1 MDASSLSDKLNDTNK
16 TDNISQM
23 NYYSKKILL
32 LLLMMAS
39 ALSMSAVTASDI
51 NAIKAGNILHC
62 FDWTYAQIQ
71 AELDNIKA
79 AGFTSIQT
87 SPAQANYTGS
97 TSWNTLYRPRDTEV
111 GPNTLGTK
119 EQLTALCTAAH
130 QKGLYI
136 IVDVVA
142 NHTDGSLD
150 WVADY
155 WKNKDLY
162 HDMTLDY
169 SANDGSRYA
178 VTHGDI
184 GMCDLKTY
192 DSRVYSK
199 FKTYIQALKTCGV
212 DGIRWDAAKHI
223 GLPSEDDEF
232 WNQALDKSMYNYG
245 EVLHTMGGGSDGTTI
260 PELQNYMSVTD
271 ANYGTN
277 KVLSSFKSGRAP
289 SVAGCW
295 AMEFN
300 NDKWVYWGESH
311 DTFCNGDGA
320 SKGVGQNVVD
330 RAYAVAA
337 AHNNI
342 PALYFSR
349 PNGGDNAGPGCQ
361 AGQKG
366 STHFTSKEVAEINNL
381 KLLCAGEPDY
391 YSESNGNCS
400 VTRKSGAVIVKGSG
414 SGNVSVPNGGGYLA
428 PGEYTDHVSGAT
440 FTVTASTISG
450 SVGSSGIAVLY
461 GTATPKPAVTLS
473 PNGGSFTTETT
484 TVTATLVNATS
495 GWYKIDNG
503 QQKSFTGTTTIT
515 IGSGI
520 EYGKTTTISWSA
532 TGSEGT
538 ETGSATYTKKDPNA
552 VTYVYFNNTQNWSSV
567 YAYNWKE
574 GTTTSVAEWP
584 GTQLTE
590 KTSEG
595 YYKYEITDDS
605 YNMIIFNNGS
615 SSKTDDLAVVA
626 NHLYTPNGDSGE
638 YTGGGQGGGGGDEGD
653 GPTFTGYRVYL
664 NNTANWS
671 TVNCY
676 SWNATNTSISG
687 AWPGSAMQKDNNTGY
702 YYIDFS
708 EEPTNVIFS
717 TNGNSQTDDLTFKN
731 GNLYDCSGNDKAYA
745 TCTGQG
751 GGGGGDTGKGTYT
764 ITYNN
769 PNNWSSVNCYV
780 WDAGDNNKKYLG
792 DWPGTA
798 MTKDGN
804 VWTITLSVDKPLVK
818 GMVIF
823 NGDGK
828 QTANLSLADYAKFTP
843 DGPVTSMQ
851 SVRKPSTD
859 HVVVYNLQ
867 GMRVSQPV
875 KGGIYIINGRK
886 VVMN

>member
-1 MDASSLSDKLNDTNK
+1 
-16 TDNISQM
+16 M

-87 SPAQANYTGS
+87 SPAQANYEGS
-97 TSWNTLYRPRDTEV
+97 TSWSTLYRPRDTEV

-119 EQLTALCTAAH
+119 AQLTALCTAAH

-142 NHTDGSLD
+142 NHTDGSLA

-155 WKNKDLY
+155 WKNTDLY
-162 HDMTLDY
+162 HDMTCDY

-192 DSRVYSK
+192 DSRVYNK
-199 FKTYIQALKTCGV
+199 FKTYIQALKACGV

-223 GLPSEDDEF
+223 GLPSEGDEF
-232 WNQALDKSMYNYG
+232 WNNALDKSMYNYG

-260 PELQNYMSVTD
+260 PQLQGYMSVTD

-277 KVLSSFKSGRAP
+277 NVLSSFKSGRAP

-366 STHFTSKEVAEINNL
+366 STHFTSKEVAEINKL

-400 VTRKSGAVIVKGSG
+400 VTRKSGAVIVKGNG
-414 SGNVSVPNGGGYLA
+414 SGNVSVPNGGAYLA
-428 PGEYTDHVSGAT
+428 PGEYTDHVSGGK
-440 FTVTASTISG
+440 FTVTATTISG

-461 GTATPKPAVTLS
+461 GNATPRP
-473 PNGGSFTTETT
+473 
-484 TVTATLVNATS
+484 TVSVS
-495 GWYKIDNG
+495 
-503 QQKSFTGTTTIT
+503 
-515 IGSGI
+515 
-520 EYGKTTTISWSA
+520 
-532 TGSEGT
+532 
-538 ETGSATYTKKDPNA
+538 
-552 VTYVYFNNTQNWSSV
+552 VYFNNTQGWEKV
-567 YAYNWKE
+567 YVYNWKK
-574 GTTTSVAEWP
+574 GTETNVAPWP

-590 KTSEG
+590 KTAEG
-595 YYKYEITDDS
+595 YYKYEIDDDS
-605 YNMIIFNNGS
+605 YDMIIFNDGNGTQ
-615 SSKTDDLAVVA
+615 TDDLGVVA

-638 YTGGGQGGGGGDEGD
+638 YVSGGD
-653 GPTFTGYRVYL
+653 
-664 NNTANWS
+664 
-671 TVNCY
+671 
-676 SWNATNTSISG
+676 
-687 AWPGSAMQKDNNTGY
+687 
-702 YYIDFS
+702 
-708 EEPTNVIFS
+708 
-717 TNGNSQTDDLTFKN
+717 DD
-731 GNLYDCSGNDKAYA
+731 
-745 TCTGQG
+745 
-751 GGGGGDTGKGTYT
+751 GKGRYT
-764 ITYNN
+764 ITYDN
-769 PNNWSSVNCYV
+769 PEGWSSVNCYV
-780 WDAGDNNKKYLG
+780 WDAGDGNKEYFG
-792 DWPGTA
+792 SWPGAA
-798 MTKDGN
+798 MTKVGN
-804 VWTITLSVDKPLVK
+804 VWTITLEVDKKLINGGIV
-818 GMVIF
+818 F
-823 NGDGK
+823 NTNGSP
-828 QTANLSLADYAKFTP
+828 QTKDLALSQYSVFTLDKTP
-843 DGPVTSMQ
+843 TSQ
-851 SVRKPSTD
+851 PAVHAAHAVPT
-859 HVVVYNLQ
+859 VLYTLQ
-867 GMRVSQPV
+867 GIRVDRPV
-875 KGGIYIINGRK
+875 KGGIYISNGRK
-886 VVMN
+886 VIVK